1 MEIRT
6 CTCIFQIQYVA
17 ACLNYL
23 CVSQECCYRIDGSDL
38 SGPLIT
44 VQSGQ
49 AGTLTLV
56 DDDLD
61 VTDAMAFQFCC
72 DSTTNGSLN
81 IYCDRYF
88 LQRPVNDCDGFESPV
103 NGEMTSSR

>member
-1 MEIRT
+1 MYISDTKCCAT
-6 CTCIFQIQYVA
+6 CFNC
-17 ACLNYL
+17 L
-23 CVSQECCYRIDGSDL
+23 CVSLQECCYRIDGSDL

-103 NGEMTSSR
+103 NGEMTS